1 MTVDGPEG
9 EAALLQLRLGV
20 VPLLVDDELL
30 QPREE
35 ANFGENA
42 AEFLEKKST
51 TSFTGG
57 QSSNQRRELPS
68 TEKTFLLPNQE
79 PLVRIPAPPRLFIFP
94 A

>member
-35 ANFGENA
+35 ADFGENA
-42 AEFLEKKST
+42 AEFLKKNST
-51 TSFTGG
+51 TSFTCE
-57 QSSNQRRELPS
+57 QSSNQKRELRS
-68 TEKTFLLPNQE
+68 TEETFLLPTQE
-79 PLVRIPAPPRLFIFP
+79 PQI
-94 A
+94 